1 MSIPTAIISV
11 HAAFMS
17 NLNPSSGGV
26 IRRMRFKLT
35 TGSDDITFF
44 VIINILIQVSGSKTM
59 FKSRFRVANDVTR
72 PYSRDIHHATCVDY

>member
-44 VIINILIQVSGSKTM
+44 VIINILIQVSGSKTTH
-59 FKSRFRVANDVTR
+59 RCTWTPVARQLSTR
-72 PYSRDIHHATCVDY
+72 